1 MMVVQTS
8 GGARPRE
15 YRHERWRSFVRGA
28 DDAMSDVCRSTPR
41 AATLTAATAALSRSS
56 GLLLL
61 LLLLLAILA
70 LLGELQSML
79 HDVVRHRQ
87 VVDVR
92 RRLGLAEQGIEL
104 VGGCCTAV
112 KIE

>member
-1 MMVVQTS
+1 M
-8 GGARPRE
+8 AL
-15 YRHERWRSFVRGA
+15 VRGA
-28 DDAMSDVCRSTPR
+28 DDAISDVCRSTPR
-41 AATLTAATAALSRSS
+41 AATLTAATAATTAAAALARSS

-61 LLLLLAILA
+61 LLLLLALLA